1 MDFVASLEIP
11 DDNAGIQEKSHGSI
25 TGSEQRFNFRIGF
38 VEIVGKTDFP
48 SGQTKGTPAFRSKCK
63 GPDLCKG
70 SVSVAEDE
78 AFSLLDSSGIF

>member
-1 MDFVASLEIP
+1 MNFIASPEIP
-11 DDNAGIQEKSHGSI
+11 DDNAGIQEKSHGSH
-25 TGSEQRFNFRIGF
+25 TEAEQCFNFRIRLVG
-38 VEIVGKTDFP
+38 IVGKMDFP